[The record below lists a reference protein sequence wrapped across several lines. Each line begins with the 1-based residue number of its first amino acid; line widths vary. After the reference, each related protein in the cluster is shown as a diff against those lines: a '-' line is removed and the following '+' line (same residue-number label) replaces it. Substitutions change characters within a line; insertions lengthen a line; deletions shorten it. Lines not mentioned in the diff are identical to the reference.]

1 MNEFSTMKTLAYAAP
16 TSYIRNAA
24 RMLREAGYDVKYDS
38 KAGTMVAS
46 FTEGDKTVV
55 VARALQMGKFW
66 SLRANPKV
74 MAPAPAA

>member
-1 MNEFSTMKTLAYAAP
+1 MSKEFGTMKTLAYAAP
-16 TSYIRNAA
+16 TAYIRDAA
-24 RMLREAGYDVKYDS
+24 RMLRDAGYDVKYDS

-46 FTEGDKTVV
+46 LTEAGETIV

-74 MAPAPAA
+74 MAAA